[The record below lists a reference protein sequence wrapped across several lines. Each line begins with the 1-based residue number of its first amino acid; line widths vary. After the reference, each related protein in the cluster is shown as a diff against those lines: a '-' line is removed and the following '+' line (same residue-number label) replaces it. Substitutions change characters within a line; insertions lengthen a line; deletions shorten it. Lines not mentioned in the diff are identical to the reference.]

1 MAKIGR
7 NAPCPCGSGLKYKK
21 CCLDKARTASR
32 AAESLVTAAAQP
44 EAESPVIAAKRPE
57 AESPVIAAERPEA
70 ESPVIAG
77 AQPEAERSEPAAA
90 AAMPALEAIQLEA
103 EQSMTWHQAQDQAL
117 ALELIGKLSGDYRP
131 EQIRE
136 TIAFWHAFSTAV
148 RPAYRKPGAYCAA
161 LELYIAEQN
170 GHALTKAEAADKHQI
185 SASTVAKKY
194 AELQEFAA
202 ARQRELV
209 HA

>member
-7 NAPCPCGSGLKYKK
+7 NTPCPCGSGLKYKK
-21 CCLDKARTASR
+21 CCLDKERTASR
-32 AAESLVTAAAQP
+32 TAESLVTAASQP
-44 EAESPVIAAKRPE
+44 EADRPVIAAKRPE
-57 AESPVIAAERPEA
+57 AEHPVIAA
-70 ESPVIAG
+70 

-90 AAMPALEAIQLEA
+90 AAMPALEAILLEA
-103 EQSMTWHQAQDQAL
+103 EQSMAWHQAQDQAL

-148 RPAYRKPGAYCAA
+148 QPSYRKPGAYCAA
-161 LELYIAEQN
+161 LELYIAEQS
-170 GHALTKAEAADKHQI
+170 GQALTKAEAADKHQV

-202 ARQRELV
+202 AQRREPV